1 MMLVNKYIPL
11 NYEESISIL
20 HHHFGMSDKNP
31 PADLS
36 AIANKYPLVT
46 LLHLADMSATYLNE
60 RTSLNETQPQK
71 IQGKF

>member
-1 MMLVNKYIPL
+1 
-11 NYEESISIL
+11 
-20 HHHFGMSDKNP
+20 MSDKNP

-36 AIANKYPLVT
+36 AVANKYPLVT

-60 RTSLNETQPQK
+60 RISLNETQPQK

>member
-1 MMLVNKYIPL
+1 MFAKFPDEVVVITLWLPYCPL
-11 NYEESISIL
+11 LIY
-20 HHHFGMSDKNP
+20 
-31 PADLS
+31 
-36 AIANKYPLVT
+36 KYPLVT

>member
-11 NYEESISIL
+11 NYEEAISIL

-36 AIANKYPLVT
+36 AIANRYPLVT